1 MNLHRLLLAAP
12 IGQLHL
18 QGGNKGGYNC
28 AWGLQQ
34 HLQGGKQFDA
44 SNSLGRRAHLAAT
57 LGLPFTT
64 PHLAATLGL
73 PFTTPRF
80 LPSQCIYDIYLG
92 KQLGWAGRPPCLSA
106 ATTLGLA
113 FHHPHYV
120 GVEPGHQAGPHH
132 LR

>member
-1 MNLHRLLLAAP
+1 MWAGREAGITH
-12 IGQLHL
+12 Q
-18 QGGNKGGYNC
+18 QGGEEGCACEQGG
-28 AWGLQQ
+28 WVDGTPPLRVQQ

-44 SNSLGRRAHLAAT
+44 SNSLGRRA
-57 LGLPFTT
+57 
-64 PHLAATLGL
+64 HLAATLGL